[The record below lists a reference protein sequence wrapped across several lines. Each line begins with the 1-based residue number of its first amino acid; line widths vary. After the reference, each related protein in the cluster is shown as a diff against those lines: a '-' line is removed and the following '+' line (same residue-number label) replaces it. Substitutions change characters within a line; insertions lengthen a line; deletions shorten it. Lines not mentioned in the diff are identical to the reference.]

1 MEQCRVTKKLSFFEK
16 TRKSRHS
23 ATKNSRGIPDPVVTA
38 IDTVRIERV
47 LSGHRLPVARTLPPG
62 MNAPQAGGEQRLV
75 RPTLSANLNWWFAP
89 DMLPEMPES

>member
-16 TRKSRHS
+16 IRKSRHS

-62 MNAPQAGGEQRLV
+62 VNAPQAGGEQRFV
-75 RPTLSANLNWWFAP
+75 RPTLSAYFDWRFAP
-89 DMLPEMPES
+89 DLLPEILES